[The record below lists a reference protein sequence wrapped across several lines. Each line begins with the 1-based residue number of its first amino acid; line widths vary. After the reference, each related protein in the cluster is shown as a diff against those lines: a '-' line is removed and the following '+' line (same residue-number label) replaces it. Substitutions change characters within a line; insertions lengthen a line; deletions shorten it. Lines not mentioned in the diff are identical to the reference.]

1 MKASNPRCQ
10 PRPFGE
16 ARKCDLAGASPRAA
30 ARLYFRGAAWRSV
43 GSLDDS
49 FLGSH
54 LMSSV
59 AEKGAGAARLQVDG
73 KDFDLPVVVGTEK
86 ERGLDVSKLL
96 STSGCMTLDEG
107 YANTGATTSSITFL
121 DGDRG
126 ILRYRGYGIEDLA
139 GKCDFLEVAH
149 LLIYGELPNEEQLA
163 KFRGTILRHTMLHED
178 LRKFYGGFPR
188 DAHPMAILSA
198 AVSALS
204 TFYQDSLDPADP
216 RQVEISIHRLLAK
229 LPTIAAYSYKK
240 SIGQPFVY
248 PQNDL
253 TYCAN
258 FLQMMFAVPCEP
270 YEVDPDAVAALNLLL
285 IVHADHEQ
293 NCSTSTVRMVGSS
306 NANLFA
312 SISAGICALW
322 GPLHGGANEAV
333 VLMLEKILADGG
345 DVKKSVEMAK
355 DKRSNFRLMGFGH
368 RVYKN
373 FDPRCVIIKKACDK
387 LLAKMSIRDPLF
399 DIAQELEQVALSDEY
414 FIERKLYPNVDF
426 YSGVIYRALGIPVGM
441 FTVLF
446 AMGRLP
452 GWIAHWVEMHQNPQK
467 RICRPRQV
475 YTGATHRPLVPLR
488 DRK

>member
-1 MKASNPRCQ
+1 
-10 PRPFGE
+10 
-16 ARKCDLAGASPRAA
+16 
-30 ARLYFRGAAWRSV
+30 
-43 GSLDDS
+43 
-49 FLGSH
+49 
-54 LMSSV
+54 MSSV
-59 AEKGAGAARLQVDG
+59 TEKKPAAANETARLELAG
-73 KDFDLPVVVGTEK
+73 KQLDLPVVTGSEL
-86 ERGLDVSKLL
+86 ERGIDISKLL
-96 STSGCMTLDEG
+96 ASTGCVTLDEG
-107 YANTGATTSSITFL
+107 YANTGATSSAITFL

-126 ILRYRGYGIEDLA
+126 ILRYRGYPIEELA
-139 GKCDFLEVAH
+139 ARCDFLEVAH
-149 LLIYGELPNEEQLA
+149 LLIYGSLPNEQQLA
-163 KFRGTILRHTMLHED
+163 AFRGTILRHTMLHEEM
-178 LRKFYGGFPR
+178 RKFYGGFPR

-204 TFYQDSLDPADP
+204 TFYQDSLDPGDP

-240 SIGQPFVY
+240 SAGQPFVY

-253 TYCAN
+253 SYTAN

-333 VLMLEKILADGG
+333 VLMLEKVLADGG
-345 DVKKSVEMAK
+345 DVKKSVARAK
-355 DKRSNFRLMGFGH
+355 DKSSNFRLMGFGH

-373 FDPRCVIIKKACDK
+373 FDPRCTIIKTACDK
-387 LLAKMSIRDPLF
+387 LLARMKRRDPLF
-399 DIAQELEQVALSDEY
+399 DIAQELEQVALSDPY

-426 YSGVIYRALGIPVGM
+426 YSGVIYRALGIPVQM

-452 GWIAHWVEMHQNPQK
+452 GWIAHWAEMHNNPQK

-475 YTGATHRPLVPLR
+475 YVGPTERHVVPVSER
-488 DRK
+488 E

>member
-1 MKASNPRCQ
+1 
-10 PRPFGE
+10 
-16 ARKCDLAGASPRAA
+16 
-30 ARLYFRGAAWRSV
+30 
-43 GSLDDS
+43 
-49 FLGSH
+49 
-54 LMSSV
+54 MSSAV
-59 AEKGAGAARLQVDG
+59 EKTSPSAETARLQLNG
-73 KDFDLPVVVGTEK
+73 KELELPVVVGVEQ
-86 ERGLDVSKLL
+86 ERGIDISKLL
-96 STSGCMTLDEG
+96 ATTGCVTLDEG
-107 YANTGATTSSITFL
+107 YANTGATSSKITFL

-126 ILRYRGYGIEDLA
+126 ILRYRGYAIEDLA
-139 GKCDFLEVAH
+139 ANCDFLEVAH
-149 LLIYGELPNEEQLA
+149 LLIYGELPTEDQLA
-163 KFRGTILRHTMLHED
+163 TFRGTILRHTMLHEEM
-178 LRKFYGGFPR
+178 RKFYGGFPR

-204 TFYQDSLDPADP
+204 TFYQDSLDPGDP
-216 RQVEISIHRLLAK
+216 RQVEVSIHRLLAK
-229 LPTIAAYSYKK
+229 LPTIAAYSHKK

-312 SISAGICALW
+312 SVSAGICALW

-373 FDPRCVIIKKACDK
+373 FDPRCTIIKSACDK

-399 DIAQELEQVALSDEY
+399 DIAQELEQVALHDPY

-446 AMGRLP
+446 AIGRLP

-467 RICRPRQV
+467 RICRPRQI
-475 YTGATHRPLVPLR
+475 YTGPAKRPLVPLAS
-488 DRK
+488 RK

>member
-1 MKASNPRCQ
+1 LRW
-10 PRPFGE
+10 
-16 ARKCDLAGASPRAA
+16 LAKS
-30 ARLYFRGAAWRSV
+30 S
-43 GSLDDS
+43 
-49 FLGSH
+49 
-54 LMSSV
+54 SSV
-59 AEKGAGAARLQVDG
+59 AQWATLLNALAHRYTAIGKQPAHRSSTPQATLMTSVLEKNTPTAEAARLQLNG
-73 KDFDLPVVVGTEK
+73 KEVELPVVVGTEQ
-86 ERGLDVSKLL
+86 ERGVDISKLL
-96 STSGCMTLDEG
+96 AATGCITLDEG
-107 YANTGATTSSITFL
+107 YTSTGATQSHITFL

-139 GKCDFLEVAH
+139 AHCDFLEVAH
-149 LLIYGELPNEEQLA
+149 LLIYGELPTEAQLGT
-163 KFRGTILRHTMLHED
+163 FRGTILRHTMLHEEM
-178 LRKFYGGFPR
+178 RKFFGGFPR

-204 TFYQDSLDPADP
+204 TFYQDSLDPGDP

-229 LPTIAAYSYKK
+229 LPTIAAYSHKK

-253 TYCAN
+253 SYCAN

-333 VLMLEKILADGG
+333 VQMLEKILADGG
-345 DVKKSVEMAK
+345 DVKKSVERAK

-373 FDPRCVIIKKACDK
+373 FDPRCTIIKNACDK
-387 LLAKMSIRDPLF
+387 LLAKMKIRDPLF
-399 DIAQELEQVALSDEY
+399 DIAQELEQVALSDPY

-426 YSGVIYRALGIPVGM
+426 YSGVIYRALGIPMGM

-475 YTGATHRPLVPLR
+475 YVGPTHRPLVPLR
-488 DRK
+488 ERK